1 MRFPV
6 LAAAAAVAARSTAEA
21 VVVVAA
27 AAAGSVGAV
36 VAVGNIRLMSAWQ
49 KDPGSE
55 NKFYGM

>member
-21 VVVVAA
+21 VV